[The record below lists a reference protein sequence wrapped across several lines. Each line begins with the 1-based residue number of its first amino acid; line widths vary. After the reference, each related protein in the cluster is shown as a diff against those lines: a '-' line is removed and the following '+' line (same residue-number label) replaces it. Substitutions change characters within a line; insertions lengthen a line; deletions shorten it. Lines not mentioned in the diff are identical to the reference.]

1 MTKDELEQRVNDA
14 RARNAE
20 GTCSDDWHKMVEYEL
35 RVEIERLR
43 EALRK
48 AEIHA
53 CSYSADMGFGGK
65 CRELLVCRV
74 CGATLKKW
82 GQGHREDCAFYV
94 REEKHGS
101 IS

>member
-43 EALRK
+43 VLR
-48 AEIHA
+48 E
-53 CSYSADMGFGGK
+53 GGK
-65 CRELLVCRV
+65 TWFDILT
-74 CGATLKKW
+74 CGQT
-82 GQGHREDCAFYV
+82 QRN
-94 REEKHGS
+94 
-101 IS
+101 

>member
-1 MTKDELEQRVNDA
+1 MEKRELEQRVNDA

-48 AEIHA
+48 AERYLLKLTA
-53 CSYSADMGFGGK
+53 SGQGQDGK
-65 CRELLVCRV
+65 WHEVKVCQV
-74 CGATLKKW
+74 CGATIKTP
-82 GQGHREDCAFYV
+82 GQGHGKDCVFA
-94 REEKHGS
+94 
-101 IS
+101 